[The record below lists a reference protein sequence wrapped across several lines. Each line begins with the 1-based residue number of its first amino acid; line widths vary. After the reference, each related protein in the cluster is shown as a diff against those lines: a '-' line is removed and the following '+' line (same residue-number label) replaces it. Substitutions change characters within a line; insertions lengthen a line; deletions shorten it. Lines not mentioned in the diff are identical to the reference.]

1 VNSRVRTTRAR
12 LAGRHSPAAQRWRLL
27 GALPLL
33 LVTSAPSLQAQ
44 TEAKRWKVHDRERP
58 APAVVTPGAT
68 PGAAPSDAV
77 VLFDGKGLGEWVA
90 TSGGDAQWAVRDGYM
105 ETRPGAGAIRTRR
118 GFGDVQLHVE
128 WAAPSRVEGEGQGR
142 GNSGVIIMGRYEV
155 QVLDSHG
162 NRTYPDGQAASVY
175 GQYPPL
181 VNASRPPGEWQVYD
195 IVFRRP
201 RFAADGK
208 LLRPANMTVLHNG
221 VLVQDHVDLW
231 GETNW
236 LQFRA
241 YSKHPDALPLEL
253 QDHANPVKYR
263 NVWLRELPDLPAPA
277 RGPAESVAKVT
288 LPPSL
293 LRAYVGT
300 YDGPDN
306 GGEVLLRGGVLQ
318 LKLSGSDRL
327 IALIPRSRERFDMRY
342 TAGTVEFTRRAGEP
356 TRLRMVVAEQDR
368 VLTKRE

>member
-1 VNSRVRTTRAR
+1 MTMRIFIARAR
-12 LAGRHSPAAQRWRLL
+12 QHRRIAAS
-27 GALPLL
+27 LPLL
-33 LVTSAPSLQAQ
+33 LLANAPSVQAQ
-44 TEAKRWKVHDRERP
+44 DAAKRWKVHDRERP
-58 APAVVTPGAT
+58 APSVVTPGAT

-77 VLFDGKGLGEWVA
+77 VLFDGRGLGEWVA
-90 TSGGDAQWAVRDGYM
+90 TSGGDARWTVRDGYM

-128 WAAPSRVEGEGQGR
+128 WAAPAQVQGDGQGR

-162 NRTYPDGQAASVY
+162 NRTYSDGQAASVY

-181 VNASRPPGEWQVYD
+181 VNASRPPGEWQAYD

-208 LLRPANMTVLHNG
+208 LLRPARMTVLHNG

-236 LQFRA
+236 LQYRA
-241 YSKHPDALPLEL
+241 YSRHPDALPLEL

-263 NVWLRELPDLPAPA
+263 NIWLRELPDLPAPA
-277 RGPAESVAKVT
+277 RGPAESVAKVK
-288 LPPSL
+288 LPLTL
-293 LRAYVGT
+293 LREYAGS
-300 YDGPDN
+300 YDGPEN
-306 GGEVLLRGGVLQ
+306 GGEVLLRGGALQ
-318 LKLSGSDRL
+318 LRLAGSDRVIEL
-327 IALIPRSRERFDMRY
+327 VPQSRERFDMRH
-342 TAGTVEFTRRAGEP
+342 TAGTVEFTRRDGEP

-368 VLTKRE
+368 VLTKKR